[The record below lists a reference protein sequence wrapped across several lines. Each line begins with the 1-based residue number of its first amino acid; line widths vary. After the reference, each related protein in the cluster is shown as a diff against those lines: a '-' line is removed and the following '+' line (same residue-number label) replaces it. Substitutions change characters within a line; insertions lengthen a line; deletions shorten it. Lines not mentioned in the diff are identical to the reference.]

1 MNEMKEISKEES
13 LIEYPCDFPIKV
25 MSVNHPEI
33 IQLLA
38 PVILEHDP
46 NFDHETIEVRESS
59 KGTYVGL
66 TVTVYVESREQ
77 LDNIYRALHG
87 HELVKAVL

>member
-1 MNEMKEISKEES
+1 MIDMNEIPKEES

-33 IQLLA
+33 VQLLA
-38 PVILEHDP
+38 PIILEHDP
-46 NFDHETIEVRESS
+46 SFKQETIVLRESS
-59 KGTYVGL
+59 KGNYVGL
-66 TVTVYVESREQ
+66 TVTVYVKSREQ
-77 LDNIYRALHG
+77 LDDIYRALHG

>member
-1 MNEMKEISKEES
+1 MNEIPKEES

-33 IQLLA
+33 VQLLT
-38 PVILEHDP
+38 PIILEHDP
-46 NFDHETIEVRESS
+46 GFKQDTIVLRESS
-59 KGTYVGL
+59 KGNYIGL
-66 TVTVYVESREQ
+66 TVTVYVKSREQ
-77 LDNIYRALHG
+77 LDDIYRALHG

>member
-1 MNEMKEISKEES
+1 MIDMKDIPKEES

-33 IQLLA
+33 VQLLT
-38 PVILEHDP
+38 PIILEHDP
-46 NFDHETIEVRESS
+46 SYNHETIIFRESS
-59 KGTYVGL
+59 KGNYDGF

>member
-1 MNEMKEISKEES
+1 MNEIPKEES

-33 IQLLA
+33 VQILIPIILA
-38 PVILEHDP
+38 YDP
-46 NFDHETIEVRESS
+46 NFNHQTIEVRESS
-59 KGTYVGL
+59 KGNYVGL
-66 TVTVYVESREQ
+66 TVMVHVKSRDQ
-77 LDNIYRALHG
+77 LDDIYRALHG

>member
-1 MNEMKEISKEES
+1 MKEIPKEES

-25 MSVNHPEI
+25 MSVNHPDI

-38 PVILEHDP
+38 PIILEHDP
-46 NFDHETIEVRESS
+46 AFDHQTIEVRESS
-59 KGTYVGL
+59 KGNYVGL

-77 LDNIYRALHG
+77 LDTIYRALHG

>member
-1 MNEMKEISKEES
+1 
-13 LIEYPCDFPIKV
+13 

>member
-1 MNEMKEISKEES
+1 MNEIPKEES

-33 IQLLA
+33 VELLT
-38 PVILEHDP
+38 PIILEHDP
-46 NFDHETIEVRESS
+46 NFKPETIVLRESS
-59 KGTYVGL
+59 KGNYIGL
-66 TVTVYVESREQ
+66 TVTVYVKSREQ
-77 LDNIYRALHG
+77 LDDIYRALHG

>member
-1 MNEMKEISKEES
+1 MTEISKEDS

-25 MSVNHPEI
+25 MSINHPEI
-33 IQLLA
+33 IDILV
-38 PVILEHDP
+38 PIILEHDP
-46 NFDHETIEVRESS
+46 SFDHETIEVRESS
-59 KGTYVGL
+59 KGNYVGL

>member
-1 MNEMKEISKEES
+1 MNEIPKEES

-33 IQLLA
+33 VQLLT
-38 PVILEHDP
+38 PIILEYDP
-46 NFDHETIEVRESS
+46 GFKQDTIVLRESS
-59 KGTYVGL
+59 KGNYIGL
-66 TVTVYVESREQ
+66 TVTVYVKSREQ
-77 LDNIYRALHG
+77 LDDIYRALHG

>member
-1 MNEMKEISKEES
+1 MKEIPKEES

-33 IQLLA
+33 IQLLM
-38 PVILEHDP
+38 PIILEHDP
-46 NFDHETIEVRESS
+46 AFDHETIEVRESS
-59 KGTYVGL
+59 KGNYVGL
-66 TVTVYVESREQ
+66 TVTVHVKSREQ

>member
-1 MNEMKEISKEES
+1 MNDMKEISKEES

-38 PVILEHDP
+38 PIILEHDP
-46 NFDHETIEVRESS
+46 NFNHETIEVRESS

>member
-1 MNEMKEISKEES
+1 MNEIPKEES

-25 MSVNHPEI
+25 MSINHPEI
-33 IQLLA
+33 IELLC
-38 PVILEHDP
+38 PIILEHDP
-46 NFDHETIEVRESS
+46 NFNHETIEIRQSS
-59 KGTYVGL
+59 KGNYVGL

-77 LDNIYRALHG
+77 LDNIYLALHG